1 MIGVN
6 LTNDEGRMTNDEG
19 MTNDEAVRADVP
31 PAPEAPARQDGKTKT
46 YFAVLPP

>member
-6 LTNDEGRMTNDEG
+6 LTNDEGR